1 LAALSAFWGSNTNS
15 LVDESYAV
23 GQKTTFNFSYD
34 LLNRGSPDALTFD
47 LVVEDRGPIGTE
59 LPPLFG
65 GLASGSIVPPAVT
78 WGDFDLGITQAYIRQ
93 SLFNNH
99 FQYTVGKV
107 FAPNYLNAYPFFDDN
122 RQFLNQTFS
131 TGPTIASP
139 LRGFGAVAAWYP
151 TDTGLYLQSGIYT
164 ANSSD
169 TGSTIKD
176 FFTNDEHFYHFDIGW
191 SGLAQTGT
199 PINARGPMDANNVH
213 VTLWHKDKQDS
224 GSPEAE
230 GAAFNVNYMVDDNV
244 MVFLR
249 GGLSDGWF
257 VDRNLSAGFGWRP
270 DNGTNDLFG
279 LGAGWAHPS
288 SDALD
293 SQYTAEAFYRY
304 QLTPNLALTPD
315 LQMIVNPSLAPDVDV
330 LWVASVRARVTF

>member
-1 LAALSAFWGSNTNS
+1 MAVLSAFWGSNTNS

-65 GLASGSIVPPAVT
+65 GLASGSIVPPAAT

-131 TGPTIASP
+131 TGPTITSP
-139 LRGFGAVAAWYP
+139 LRGFGAVAAW
-151 TDTGLYLQSGIYT
+151 
-164 ANSSD
+164 
-169 TGSTIKD
+169 
-176 FFTNDEHFYHFDIGW
+176 
-191 SGLAQTGT
+191 
-199 PINARGPMDANNVH
+199 
-213 VTLWHKDKQDS
+213 
-224 GSPEAE
+224 
-230 GAAFNVNYMVDDNV
+230 
-244 MVFLR
+244 
-249 GGLSDGWF
+249 
-257 VDRNLSAGFGWRP
+257 
-270 DNGTNDLFG
+270 
-279 LGAGWAHPS
+279 
-288 SDALD
+288 
-293 SQYTAEAFYRY
+293 
-304 QLTPNLALTPD
+304 
-315 LQMIVNPSLAPDVDV
+315 
-330 LWVASVRARVTF
+330 